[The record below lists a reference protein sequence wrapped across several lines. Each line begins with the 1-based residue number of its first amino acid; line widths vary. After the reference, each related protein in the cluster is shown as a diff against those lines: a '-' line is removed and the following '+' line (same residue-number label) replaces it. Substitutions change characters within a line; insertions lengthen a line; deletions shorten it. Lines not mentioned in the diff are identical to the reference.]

1 MIERVTVFDEQSTS
15 IDADP
20 TDVTKAPV
28 YQKRLGTTSVAVK
41 NTPLGLQFL
50 ATFSKTRTNL
60 NGVLGGYKL
69 HCTILQILSNSEET
83 IFFLIYERKHN
94 YFRCLAF

>member
-1 MIERVTVFDEQSTS
+1 MWFFFNFIIGYSLHGRFGTNMIERVTVFDEQSTS

-69 HCTILQILSNSEET
+69 HCTILQI
-83 IFFLIYERKHN
+83 
-94 YFRCLAF
+94 